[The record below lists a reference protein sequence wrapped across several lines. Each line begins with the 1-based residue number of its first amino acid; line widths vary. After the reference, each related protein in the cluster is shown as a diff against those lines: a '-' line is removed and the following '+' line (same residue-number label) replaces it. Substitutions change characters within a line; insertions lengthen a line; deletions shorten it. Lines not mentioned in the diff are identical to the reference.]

1 MTFWLLF
8 AAYSKQLT
16 ANSSVGALNVARW
29 LLPTFHLK
37 FRKFLLPSL
46 PQKNHMKII
55 ALLKN
60 LAFMPVNWVRA
71 HVFKIATT
79 FTIALIVVYG
89 DQIKAAVKRCI
100 RPYPFLVRTL
110 ILILLC

>member
-1 MTFWLLF
+1 
-8 AAYSKQLT
+8 
-16 ANSSVGALNVARW
+16 
-29 LLPTFHLK
+29 
-37 FRKFLLPSL
+37 
-46 PQKNHMKII
+46 MKII
-55 ALLKN
+55 ALLRN
-60 LAFMPVNWVRA
+60 LTFMTVNWVRA

>member
-1 MTFWLLF
+1 MTFWLPF
-8 AAYSKQLT
+8 AAYSKQLP

-37 FRKFLLPSL
+37 FGKFLLPSL

-55 ALLKN
+55 ALLRN

-89 DQIKAAVKRCI
+89 DQIKAAVKNGASGRICS
-100 RPYPFLVRTL
+100 
-110 ILILLC
+110 

>member
-1 MTFWLLF
+1 
-8 AAYSKQLT
+8 
-16 ANSSVGALNVARW
+16 
-29 LLPTFHLK
+29 
-37 FRKFLLPSL
+37 
-46 PQKNHMKII
+46 MKII

-71 HVFKIATT
+71 HVFKIAIT
-79 FTIALIVVYG
+79 FTTALIVVYG

>member
-1 MTFWLLF
+1 ME
-8 AAYSKQLT
+8 
-16 ANSSVGALNVARW
+16 
-29 LLPTFHLK
+29 
-37 FRKFLLPSL
+37 
-46 PQKNHMKII
+46 II
-55 ALLKN
+55 ALPKN
-60 LAFMPVNWVRA
+60 LALLPADWVRA